1 MRHALCLSPFTFHFP
16 LLPNK
21 MRLDL
26 YNNKW
31 FDRGKPVWVES
42 LWLVVQAI
50 FIQSWIPGAKYRV
63 ALLRQFGAH
72 IGKGVDIKPGVK
84 VKFPWRLKIGDHSWI
99 GEDVWLDNLAP
110 ITIGSHC
117 CISQGVYLCTGSH
130 NWKSV
135 RFDLI
140 TEPIEIKNDVWLAA
154 KSMVGPGVTV
164 ENGAILTLGSVAT
177 KDLKAGWI
185 HQGNPAVPIRKR
197 SADDTD

>member
-1 MRHALCLSPFTFHFP
+1 
-16 LLPNK
+16 

-26 YNNKW
+26 YDNKW
-31 FDRGKPVWVES
+31 FERGKPAWVES

-50 FIQSWIPGAKYRV
+50 FVQSWIPGANHRA
-63 ALLRQFGAH
+63 ALLRQFGAQV
-72 IGKGVDIKPGVK
+72 GEGVDIKPGVK
-84 VKFPWRLKIGDHSWI
+84 VKFPWRLKIGDFSWI
-99 GEDVWLDNLAP
+99 GEDVWMDNLAP

-130 NWKSV
+130 NWKSE

-140 TEPIEIKNDVWLAA
+140 TEPIEIQNKVWLAA

-164 ENGAILTLGSVAT
+164 GEGAVLALGSVAT

-185 HQGNPAVPIRKR
+185 HQGVPAVAIRKR
-197 SADDTD
+197 EGQKLGRWEDGKEQSAER